1 MQAGLEGAEEQ
12 TNNKGGRMP
21 GGEGL
26 LPASG
31 LPVKIQQKA
40 MCETPAFPRGPALLQ
55 LSRTPTFPL
64 SHGLAA
70 PCHVASNPLLCFAP
84 AAQPS
89 DHPGL

>member
-1 MQAGLEGAEEQ
+1 MEAGLEGREQ
-12 TNNKGGRMP
+12 TNNKGARMP

-31 LPVKIQQKA
+31 LSVKIQQKA
-40 MCETPAFPRGPALLQ
+40 MCETPASPRGPALLQ

-64 SHGLAA
+64 SHGLTA

-84 AAQPS
+84 AA
-89 DHPGL
+89 